1 MVGAAELPVEKT
13 FVATT
18 LGITG
23 AGLDGS
29 GSNFLGAMRTVG
41 AGDSSIFTAFG
52 CGAGSRKAVAGG
64 SRFATNMG
72 LGRGRTGCG

>member
-23 AGLDGS
+23 AGLGGS
-29 GSNFLGAMRTVG
+29 DSSFLGAMLTEG
-41 AGDSSIFTAFG
+41 AEASSILQFSAAAREAAAHSQNLQRILVWTLHAP
-52 CGAGSRKAVAGG
+52 AAADD
-64 SRFATNMG
+64 
-72 LGRGRTGCG
+72 